1 MFTVQKISPGVT
13 HIQDVMGVCM
23 TLIEGEREAILIDA
37 GYGLEDVS
45 GFVRTLT
52 ERPVRLILTH
62 GHHDHILGAR
72 WFPRSWLHP
81 ADQEEFLLRT
91 GGPQRERVADQAG
104 QKGIPIPE
112 DFMTARIPAP
122 EPLELNDRLGSFPC
136 ARLDPGRKEAWIIHV
151 PGHTPGSVV
160 CFLPEEELLLTG
172 DDWNPC
178 TWLWFPS
185 SVAIR
190 EWKARMTE
198 LLRTLEEATGK
209 PVARVLCSHQPG
221 VREGA
226 ELYDYLNE
234 VTEESIRNAR
244 PVDMNSPIET
254 CQIRFSRPEWTLV
267 FDRKKGSC

>member
-1 MFTVQKISPGVT
+1 MFTVQKISPAVS

-37 GYGLEDVS
+37 GYGLEDVA

-52 ERPVRLILTH
+52 DRPVRLILTH

-81 ADQEEFLLRT
+81 ADQEEFLIRT
-91 GGPQRERVADQAG
+91 GRPQRERVADQAS
-104 QKGIPIPE
+104 QKEIAVPE
-112 DFMTARIPAP
+112 DFMTACIPAP
-122 EPLELNDRLGSFPC
+122 DPLEMKDFLGDFPC
-136 ARLDPGRKEAWIIHV
+136 AKLDLGRKEAWILHV
-151 PGHTPGSVV
+151 PGHTPGSLV
-160 CFLPEEELLLTG
+160 CFLPEEQLLLTG

-190 EWKARMTE
+190 EWKTRMTD
-198 LLRTLEEATGK
+198 LLRTLEETTGK
-209 PVARVLCSHQPG
+209 PPARVLCSHQPG

-226 ELYDYLNE
+226 ELVAYL
-234 VTEESIRNAR
+234 EEITGEAIQNA
-244 PVDMNSPIET
+244 PPTDMGSPIET
-254 CQIRFSRPEWTLV
+254 CRIQFSRPEWTLV
-267 FDRKKGSC
+267 FDRKKGS